1 MAESGGKVQG
11 RPKVGRV
18 WPWMVIPIVLVAA
31 LFFFEWLGSEQPQR
45 FVEIEVQPGIQ
56 PDADGESGKD

>member
-1 MAESGGKVQG
+1 MA
-11 RPKVGRV
+11 
-18 WPWMVIPIVLVAA
+18 IPIVLVAA

-56 PDADGESGKD
+56 PGADGESGKD